1 MSTSSPK
8 HQGAG
13 QQQLPKHTG
22 SEGAHVSEA
31 APTCVR
37 HPPEI
42 PGYAGEEKKDIQGDS
57 SNCSCSSKRRG
68 SQAEKSC
75 SFSCDFTCVDR
86 LKRPERHSL
95 HQET

>member
-13 QQQLPKHTG
+13 QQQLPKHMG

-42 PGYAGEEKKDIQGDS
+42 PGYAGEEKKDIQGTQVTAATQA
-57 SNCSCSSKRRG
+57 RG
-68 SQAEKSC
+68 G
-75 SFSCDFTCVDR
+75 VLR
-86 LKRPERHSL
+86 LRKAVPFPVTSL
-95 HQET
+95 VWTG